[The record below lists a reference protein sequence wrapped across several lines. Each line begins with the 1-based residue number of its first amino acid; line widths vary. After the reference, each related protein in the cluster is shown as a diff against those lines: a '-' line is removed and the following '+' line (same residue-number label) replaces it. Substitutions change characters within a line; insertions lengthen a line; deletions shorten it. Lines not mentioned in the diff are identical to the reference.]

1 MLLDERRI
9 DDDRTATVLTATER
23 NLGLLWV
30 AAVVLGWIV
39 GFFLCEAIE
48 DFFSTFFVDGLVI
61 GSAIG
66 IGQAL
71 VLRKRIAKAVPW
83 ILLSIIGFGIGKFF
97 SDMVGQSLTGPVGMA
112 VGGALIGLLVGVTQS
127 VALAERFQNAW
138 WWIAANTLA
147 WAAGWI
153 VIGLAEAS
161 VDSIAMLYLVGSS
174 GAAVVGVIT
183 AIALIGLTRHP
194 HPAPLPSQET
204 NAEP

>member
-1 MLLDERRI
+1 MSETRS
-9 DDDRTATVLTATER
+9 ALTASER

-30 AAVVLGWIV
+30 VAAVAGWIV

-66 IGQAL
+66 IAQAL
-71 VLRKRIAKAVPW
+71 VLRWQHTAKAVPW
-83 ILLSIIGFGIGKFF
+83 ILLSILGFGIGKFF
-97 SDMVGQSLTGPVGMA
+97 SDIVTQSMAGPVGMA
-112 VGGALIGLLVGVTQS
+112 LGGALIGLLVGVTQS

-138 WWIAANTLA
+138 WWIAANVLA
-147 WAAGWI
+147 WAAGWT
-153 VIGLAEAS
+153 VIGLAEGS
-161 VDSIAMLYLVGSS
+161 VDSLATMYLVGSM